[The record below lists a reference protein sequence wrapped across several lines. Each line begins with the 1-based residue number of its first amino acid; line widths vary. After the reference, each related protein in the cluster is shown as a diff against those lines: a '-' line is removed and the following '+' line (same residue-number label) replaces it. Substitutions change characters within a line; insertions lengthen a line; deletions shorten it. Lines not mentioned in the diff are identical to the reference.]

1 MGSFLQ
7 STKQHVVLS
16 AAHCRIQSNMFSSRQ
31 QFKEWFQILNATQRW
46 QQLWFFVFCKHCS
59 QKNQHTTQNC
69 EAAHSCY
76 QEPANNHSMA
86 CFLFWFG
93 SLTHGPLL
101 TCNFDFMMESDEEPE
116 PKRRRRGGL
125 RQRLVADEKSQP
137 SQVPRTS
144 HLADS
149 LLEKWAWGAMSP
161 GSIRIITFATA

>member
-1 MGSFLQ
+1 
-7 STKQHVVLS
+7 
-16 AAHCRIQSNMFSSRQ
+16 
-31 QFKEWFQILNATQRW
+31 
-46 QQLWFFVFCKHCS
+46 
-59 QKNQHTTQNC
+59 
-69 EAAHSCY
+69 
-76 QEPANNHSMA
+76 MA

-161 GSIRIITFATA
+161 QEVQELAAKAILDFKSTKATPPADLQFLAALGASGLHKSLGFFW